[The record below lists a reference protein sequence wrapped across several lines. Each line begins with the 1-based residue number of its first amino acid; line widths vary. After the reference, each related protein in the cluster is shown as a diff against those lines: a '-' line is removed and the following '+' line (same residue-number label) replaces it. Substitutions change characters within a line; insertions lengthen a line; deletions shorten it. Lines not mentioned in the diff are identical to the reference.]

1 MSKKK
6 GIENTSPKFEG
17 AVFFVKDVEKS
28 KNFYSNLLGQKITM
42 DFGVN
47 VAFEGKLAIWEEEY
61 ALNII
66 FSEKA
71 KEIKVGGNNSEIYF
85 ESSNLEELHNKL
97 KNEGVEIMHPIVE
110 APWGQRSFRV
120 YDPDNHIVEFGEPM
134 STVIIRLH
142 QQGMSPEEINKKS
155 FMPIEIVK
163 DVIKN
168 IKM

>member
-6 GIENTSPKFEG
+6 GIENTSPKFES
-17 AVFFVKDVEKS
+17 AVFFVRDVEKS

-42 DFGVN
+42 DFGRN
-47 VAFEGKLAIWEEEY
+47 VAFEGGLTIWEADY
-61 ALNII
+61 ALKIV

-71 KEIKVGGNNSEIYF
+71 KDVKVGGNNSEIYF
-85 ESSNLEELHNKL
+85 EISNLEVLHNKL
-97 KNEGVEIMHPIVE
+97 KNEGVKIIHPIVE

-155 FMPIEIVK
+155 LMPIEIIKDIVK
-163 DVIKN
+163 NVKN
-168 IKM
+168 

>member
-1 MSKKK
+1 MSQKK
-6 GIENTSPKFEG
+6 GIENTNPKFEG

-42 DFGVN
+42 DFGAN
-47 VAFEGKLAIWEEEY
+47 VAFEGRLAIWEIDY

-71 KEIKVGGNNSEIYF
+71 KDIKVGGNNSEIYF
-85 ESSNLEELHNKL
+85 ESSNLDELHNKL
-97 KNEGVEIMHPIVE
+97 KNEGVDMMHPIVE

-155 FMPIEIVK
+155 FMPIEIIK
-163 DVIKN
+163 DIIKHIKN
-168 IKM
+168 